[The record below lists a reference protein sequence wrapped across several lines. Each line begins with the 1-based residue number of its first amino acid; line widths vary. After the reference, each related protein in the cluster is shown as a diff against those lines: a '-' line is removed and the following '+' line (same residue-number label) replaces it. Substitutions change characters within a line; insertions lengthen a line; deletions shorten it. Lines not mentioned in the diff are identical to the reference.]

1 MISLCKSTTFRRK
14 TAFPYL
20 KICKSDIQNRQK
32 EGEKR
37 ENGRKKVLYYVFLAK
52 FLART
57 AKSRNFVPAKGE
69 ISPMPTYLETLI
81 NPIY

>member
-1 MISLCKSTTFRRK
+1 MK
-14 TAFPYL
+14 
-20 KICKSDIQNRQK
+20 
-32 EGEKR
+32 
-37 ENGRKKVLYYVFLAK
+37 NGRKKDLYYVFFAK
-52 FLART
+52 KSART

>member
-1 MISLCKSTTFRRK
+1 MEEKKAFITF
-14 TAFPYL
+14 FL
-20 KICKSDIQNRQK
+20 QK
-32 EGEKR
+32 K
-37 ENGRKKVLYYVFLAK
+37 
-52 FLART
+52 LART